1 MWILNFPVKNR
12 LVCISRKIYIE
23 RNVVC
28 AFLLDYVED
37 DDDDYNDDDK
47 VFALNA
53 VMQIS

>member
-12 LVCISRKIYIE
+12 LVRISRKIYIE